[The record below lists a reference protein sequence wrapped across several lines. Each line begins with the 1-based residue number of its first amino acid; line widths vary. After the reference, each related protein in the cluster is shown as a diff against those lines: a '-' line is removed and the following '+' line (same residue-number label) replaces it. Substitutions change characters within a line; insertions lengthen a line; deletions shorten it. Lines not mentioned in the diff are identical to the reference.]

1 MRLSPTATFIQTGV
15 TLVWGLL
22 VLVFENPQT
31 ILQTNLL
38 GRSEGLALRLDD
50 FFCNSSRLYHVELK
64 PCQFY
69 FSCSLLLSCHIVL
82 PLIEQCKDSTYIRT
96 NQARRIT
103 FKIITIISPTFWAQQ
118 TEGGSKT
125 KRIKNGAERKLAKFL
140 FSKSNHPR
148 RQLQNSRGYIFGFS
162 KPPPTNFYNTKCHPC
177 ETHHVKNKLK
187 KTITWCLI
195 R

>member
-1 MRLSPTATFIQTGV
+1 M
-15 TLVWGLL
+15 
-22 VLVFENPQT
+22 LVFENLQT
-31 ILQTNLL
+31 ILQTGLR
-38 GRSEGLALRLDD
+38 GRSGGLTLRLDD

-69 FSCSLLLSCHIVL
+69 FSCFLLLSCHIVL

-103 FKIITIISPTFWAQQ
+103 FRIITIIPPTFWDQQ

-148 RQLQNSRGYIFGFS
+148 RQLQ
-162 KPPPTNFYNTKCHPC
+162 KNTQLN
-177 ETHHVKNKLK
+177 EYQTHNTTPLPSSFNLRLIQCSSISDKEH
-187 KTITWCLI
+187 TINPFPGSAM
-195 R
+195 